1 MDRKPGRRNR
11 RRHVQ
16 HPEEQLAAQTAGRD
30 HADLYRRQG
39 EETRRHADRHA
50 GDRRGLHD
58 LHARPRQD
66 HAQGHDHQ
74 GRAEAQPGQPARQGG
89 LHAGLRRRVG
99 RLDREHHARRQS
111 AVVRREGERLGRP
124 AQRVD
129 RLLAAGNGRR
139 AYARGA
145 VRRRT
150 DLRSRLPHADQGR
163 ERTGRD
169 QQSRSQLRGHRDQR
183 QGQRQRGD
191 DAQHG
196 TQRHRLHGE
205 RQDGLR
211 ADARRQLRIP
221 PAIRRGGRQHAET
234 LLAGEN
240 FAQRRDPHQGGRSRT
255 LHAQRTDGG
264 QHRQPDARNG
274 QRPHPQGEVDRP
286 AHRRGHLHLRLAPG
300 GGIRP
305 ARRQLHQRQRRLFR
319 NGQPHQL
326 RTPNAL

>member
-1 MDRKPGRRNR
+1 MDRKPDRRDR

-16 HPEEQLAAQTAGRD
+16 HPEEQLAAQAPGRD
-30 HADLYRRQG
+30 HADLHRRQR

-50 GDRRGLHD
+50 GDRRGQHD

-74 GRAEAQPGQPARQGG
+74 GRAEAEPRQPARQGG

-111 AVVRREGERLGRP
+111 AVVRREGERFGRP
-124 AQRVD
+124 APRVD

-139 AYARGA
+139 AHARSA
-145 VRRRT
+145 VHRRT

-163 ERTGRD
+163 ERTGGD
-169 QQSRSQLRGHRDQR
+169 QQSRSLVRGHRDQR

-191 DAQHG
+191 DAQLG
-196 TQRHRLHGE
+196 AQRHRLHGE
-205 RQDGLR
+205 CQDGLR

-221 PAIRRGGRQHAET
+221 RAAQFGGRQHAGA
-234 LLAGEN
+234 LLAGEDL
-240 FAQRRDPHQGGRSRT
+240 AQRRDPHQGGRSRT

-326 RTPNAL
+326 RAPNAL